1 MSQKKSHSEA
11 IEAVQWPPEQILL
24 VKLWGIS
31 RAFQWYLWI
40 FFNFISHFSLN
51 KSRNSRFQHVVHAKE
66 TGTRG
71 LTTKCGVVM
80 KGGIVLVIIQLS
92 TSMVGT
98 ELSTSN
104 WISTSTIWTL
114 FRNNKFILYEMLQQ
128 KSFKKEFTLWFFIF
142 FHSLNM
148 AKFKAFQ
155 WKISSSINLVFL
167 KSEIWTW
174 ISCMVSSCK

>member
-1 MSQKKSHSEA
+1 MKRLCWYLLTEIFHQRSKFFGPA
-11 IEAVQWPPEQILL
+11 ICWWILL
-24 VKLWGIS
+24 
-31 RAFQWYLWI
+31 
-40 FFNFISHFSLN
+40 SLD
-51 KSRNSRFQHVVHAKE
+51 HAKE

-104 WISTSTIWTL
+104 FISTSTIWTL